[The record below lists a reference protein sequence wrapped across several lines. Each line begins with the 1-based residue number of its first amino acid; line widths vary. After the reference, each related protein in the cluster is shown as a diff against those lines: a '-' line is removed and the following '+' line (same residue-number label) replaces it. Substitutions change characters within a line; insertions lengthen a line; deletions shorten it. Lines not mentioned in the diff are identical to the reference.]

1 MLGSWVGEEGVGG
14 GEGRPEVI
22 DNGRLRIISAR
33 SRQEKQDGCHPRQE
47 SLKRHTAYNMTQSA
61 YLDDHDS
68 VTGERA
74 CHADVDTGLTAV
86 SRCAEVNRK
95 IDTPQTVT
103 R

>member
-1 MLGSWVGEEGVGG
+1 
-14 GEGRPEVI
+14 
-22 DNGRLRIISAR
+22 
-33 SRQEKQDGCHPRQE
+33 
-47 SLKRHTAYNMTQSA
+47 MTQSA

-68 VTGERA
+68 VIGERA

>member
-1 MLGSWVGEEGVGG
+1 
-14 GEGRPEVI
+14 
-22 DNGRLRIISAR
+22 
-33 SRQEKQDGCHPRQE
+33 
-47 SLKRHTAYNMTQSA
+47 MTQLA
-61 YLDDHDS
+61 HLDDHDS